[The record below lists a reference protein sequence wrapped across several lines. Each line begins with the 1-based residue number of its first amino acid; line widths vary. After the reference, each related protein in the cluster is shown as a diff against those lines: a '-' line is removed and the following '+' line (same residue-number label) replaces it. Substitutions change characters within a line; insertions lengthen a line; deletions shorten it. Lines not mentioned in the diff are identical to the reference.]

1 MPTAATTPPATLR
14 AVAIALLS
22 PVTGRVVPAGL
33 TAVTALV
40 ETGFAAGFS
49 VLGCGAGSGLVSGS
63 GLTSGIG
70 LTLGSGFGTARIGC
84 NQVHVTVED
93 VTDVVIVPR
102 LVHNPLPAVE
112 VTVNVCA
119 KVG

>member
-1 MPTAATTPPATLR
+1 MLTDATTPPATLR
-14 AVAIALLS
+14 ATAIAPLS
-22 PVTGRVVPAGL
+22 PVAGRVVLAGL
-33 TAVTALV
+33 AAVTALV

-49 VLGCGAGSGLVSGS
+49 VLGCGVGSGLVSGS

-70 LTLGSGFGTARIGC
+70 LTRIGFGTARIGC

>member
-1 MPTAATTPPATLR
+1 MPTAATTPPATFR
-14 AVAIALLS
+14 AAAIALLS
-22 PVTGRVVPAGL
+22 PVAGRVVPAGL

-49 VLGCGAGSGLVSGS
+49 VLGCGVGSGLVPGS
-63 GLTSGIG
+63 GLTS
-70 LTLGSGFGTARIGC
+70 RIGC
-84 NQVHVTVED
+84 NQVHVAVED